1 MFPIHDSV
9 ADARDRSRVPKIS
22 VVMPACNAEHTIE
35 QSVRSGLSQTFQD
48 LELIAVDDGS
58 RDGTL
63 AVLGRISDPR
73 LRVLSVAQAGPSRAR
88 NVGLEAARGELVAF
102 LDADD
107 VWLPNKLTA
116 QVEALESHR
125 DASVAY
131 SWTDYIDERGQRTDG
146 RCHVTCNGDV
156 LAPLLHGNFL
166 SNGSSPLIYTQA
178 VRDAG
183 AFDESLHA
191 CEDWDLWLRL
201 AAHHRFVCVATPHV
215 LYRRTSSSQS
225 CDFALMAETASVVIE
240 RACRRAAPLLQRDSA
255 MTYSLFYRELAARAL
270 EVGRGP
276 EGGRASYGTLAW
288 SVRSLWRA
296 VRQAP
301 RSTLADPRTRETVR
315 GIVTACVRIPRPA

>member
-1 MFPIHDSV
+1 MTAPP
-9 ADARDRSRVPKIS
+9 RRETSRVPKIS
-22 VVMPACNAEHTIE
+22 VVMPAFNAEQTIE
-35 QSVRSGLSQTFQD
+35 HSVRSGLSQTFQD

-58 RDGTL
+58 EDGTQ
-63 AVLGRISDPR
+63 AVLARIRDPR
-73 LRVLSVAQAGPSRAR
+73 LRVLSVAHAGPSRAR
-88 NVGLEAARGELVAF
+88 NVGLDAARGALVAF

-107 VWLPNKLTA
+107 VWHPDKLDA
-116 QVEALESHR
+116 QLEALESHP

-156 LAPLLHGNFL
+156 LASLLHGNFL
-166 SNGSSPLIYTQA
+166 SNGSNALIHTQA

-201 AAHHRFVCVATPHV
+201 AADHRFVCVPAPHV

-240 RACRRAAPLLQRDSA
+240 RACRQAPSRLQRDSA

-270 EVGRGP
+270 EVGRGSD
-276 EGGRASYGTLAW
+276 GGRASYGTLAW
-288 SVRSLWRA
+288 SARSLWRA
-296 VRQAP
+296 VKQAP
-301 RSTLADPRTRETVR
+301 RSTWDDPRTRDTVR
-315 GIVTACVRIPRPA
+315 GIITACVRRPRPA